1 MDPNLVCCFL
11 RLGFCGAYGLRGN
24 LLNRHNHNR
33 RTATSHKGGNAAC
46 MTRED
51 HGRSN
56 RSCFRCASQTCDVAG
71 CRPVVFMAPRLDPK
85 GASTRVPR
93 LDVEPVASRCSF
105 WVLPEKVQQSQAI
118 SQAPSCA
125 ACCPKA
131 TSVNED
137 TAMHHKLFVGFF
149 VRCLH
154 VCQQIVQRLPANGAP
169 PLHRDT
175 RARARPISVQEL
187 QQEEVDASDWKH
199 ASCCTYS
206 CKHGRGTREEL
217 HG

>member
-1 MDPNLVCCFL
+1 MCCFL

-118 SQAPSCA
+118 SQAPRALHAARRQHRSMRTLRCTTNFLSASLSDVCMSVSKSCSDSPPMEHHLYTEIHEPALGPYQCRSCSRKKSMPRIGNMLLA
-125 ACCPKA
+125 AHTPASTEEAQGRNCTGEA
-131 TSVNED
+131 
-137 TAMHHKLFVGFF
+137 
-149 VRCLH
+149 
-154 VCQQIVQRLPANGAP
+154 RLA
-169 PLHRDT
+169 
-175 RARARPISVQEL
+175 
-187 QQEEVDASDWKH
+187 
-199 ASCCTYS
+199 
-206 CKHGRGTREEL
+206 
-217 HG
+217 